1 MPRFFFHVRDRHLT
15 IFDNEGSELPDLDAA
30 MSEAAVAARSIVADS
45 QQRGLIEPDRWF
57 EIVDEAGTVLAKVR
71 FRDFLGEQPRSG

>member
-30 MSEAAVAARSIVADS
+30 LAEAAAATRAIVADG
-45 QQRGLIEPDRWF
+45 QRRGVVEPDRWL
-57 EIVDEAGTVLAKVR
+57 EIMDEAGAVLAEVR
-71 FRDFLGEQPRSG
+71 FRNFLGDQPTPG